1 MTVFSTTLKA
11 GACFV
16 ALSAPAVAQEGFQP
30 DQNCFQVVTTGAPAT
45 KIMVAS
51 WIMGY
56 LASGTNQVE
65 PVTFDNVEVVLNNL
79 REVCG
84 QNQDLSLLEVVA
96 RSGPSKSTAPAT
108 NGSMSVEDSARALL
122 MKFLD
127 PKADRAAMTAEL
139 KPSEA
144 DVRAVYKDPLAT
156 RLVEAYDSMFQPGVA
171 IGPNKGQ
178 TDLLLV
184 VTTTSDLIRGA
195 DVLGSFPGGYSKVT
209 RFLNPDIP
217 IARFKFVK
225 PGEDIGMAF
234 DGLVFVNDHWVLMP
248 KPWRLVE

>member
-1 MTVFSTTLKA
+1 MSIINTAFKT
-11 GACFV
+11 GACLA
-16 ALSAPAVAQEGFQP
+16 ALSVPAMAQEGFQP

-56 LASGTNQVE
+56 LAAGTNQVQ

-84 QNQDLSLLEVVA
+84 QNQDMTLLEVVA
-96 RSGPSKSTAPAT
+96 KSGPAKSTDTPSGD
-108 NGSMSVEDSARALL
+108 NMEDGARALL

-127 PKADRAAMTAEL
+127 PTADRAALTAEL

-144 DVRAVYKDPLAT
+144 DIRTIYKDPLAT
-156 RLVEAYDSMFQPGVA
+156 RLVEAYDRMFQPGVA

-178 TDLLLV
+178 TDLLLI
-184 VTTTSDLIRGA
+184 VTTTSDLIRG
-195 DVLGSFPGGYSKVT
+195 DQVIRSFPGGYTKVT
-209 RFLNPDIP
+209 TFMNPDIP

-225 PGEDIGMAF
+225 PGEEIGMAF